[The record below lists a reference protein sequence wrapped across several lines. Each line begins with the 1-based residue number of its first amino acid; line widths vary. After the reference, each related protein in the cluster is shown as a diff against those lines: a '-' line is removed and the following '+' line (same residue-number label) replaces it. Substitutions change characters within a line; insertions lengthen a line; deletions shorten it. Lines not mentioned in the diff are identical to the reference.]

1 MLTTGTWCDNIII
14 QAVANAQNCAIH
26 ITESDINKPDGT
38 IITPVNSFIGSC
50 TQLPHT
56 PMNATQRTPERHPAP
71 PEMNIQCTYA
81 QTHPSQQLNSKEI
94 QPTPDAPLN

>member
-71 PEMNIQCTYA
+71 PEMNIQA
-81 QTHPSQQLNSKEI
+81 HTHKPIYLSSLTAKKYNQH
-94 QPTPDAPLN
+94 PTHR